1 MSSRWQEIRSWGNI
15 ITCRTVSLIFWPELA
30 EQAEKLSQA
39 GNAVTP
45 RSSRHICLNPVFLF
59 VNQFIIC
66 TFKLIS

>member
-15 ITCRTVSLIFWPELA
+15 ITCCTVSLIFWPELA